1 MENTSLISREI
12 SNLISDDV
20 LVKLIYFWNHFVCI
34 PEMPSPHERT
44 EHNESGKGF
53 KAKLGTSRLVSY
65 EDLLIAQ
72 YIDEIKKPPDVS
84 QKTRW
89 GTWTCLLNSISNS

>member
-1 MENTSLISREI
+1 
-12 SNLISDDV
+12 
-20 LVKLIYFWNHFVCI
+20 
-34 PEMPSPHERT
+34 MPSPHERT

-84 QKTRW
+84 QKTR
-89 GTWTCLLNSISNS
+89 